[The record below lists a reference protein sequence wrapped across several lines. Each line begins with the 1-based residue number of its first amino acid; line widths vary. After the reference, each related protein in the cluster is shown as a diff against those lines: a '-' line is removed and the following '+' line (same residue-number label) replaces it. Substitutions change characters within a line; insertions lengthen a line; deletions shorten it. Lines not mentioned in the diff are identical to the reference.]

1 MKQRRQMRRQN
12 TCKAL
17 KKGIVI
23 GVLSAGALYVSAK
36 CDIILDEEQQTWPA
50 PLVIAT

>member
-1 MKQRRQMRRQN
+1 MRRQN
-12 TCKAL
+12 TCKAVK

-23 GVLSAGALYVSAK
+23 GVPSAGALYVSAK